1 MCFPLF
7 ATQFIYSK
15 AFTSHVKDNKTLV
28 SNFLLYGSE
37 KLSPF
42 HLSSISP
49 LLSIPLLIL
58 MFLFLSN
65 KSLLN
70 HVTLPNDQLLLLLS
84 STTKALERI
93 FWTLSL
99 CCLLSQIQSWLLP
112 SAMLI
117 NHRPSSLINHGLRP
131 KPDAFL
137 QSSQDT
143 CSPGPSWLSS
153 TLAFRALHSPSGPPF
168 FSLAISYFCSLT
180 HSPAYPILHSPLLWK
195 LDLVSKKSKPVAISF
210 QISGNRHDEVLLCC
224 SWYLNYSCSSFPCSL
239 TVK

>member
-1 MCFPLF
+1 MYFPLF
-7 ATQFIYSK
+7 ATRSIYSK

-70 HVTLPNDQLLLLLS
+70 HVTLPNDQLLLLS

-99 CCLLSQIQSWLLP
+99 CCLLIQIQSWLLP
-112 SAMLI
+112 SAKLI
-117 NHRPSSLINHGLRP
+117 NRRPSSLMNDGLRP

-153 TLAFRALHSPSGPPF
+153 TLAFLALHSPSGPSF

-180 HSPAYPILHSPLLWK
+180 HSPPYP
-195 LDLVSKKSKPVAISF
+195 SF
-210 QISGNRHDEVLLCC
+210 SLLC
-224 SWYLNYSCSSFPCSL
+224 YGSL
-239 TVK
+239 T